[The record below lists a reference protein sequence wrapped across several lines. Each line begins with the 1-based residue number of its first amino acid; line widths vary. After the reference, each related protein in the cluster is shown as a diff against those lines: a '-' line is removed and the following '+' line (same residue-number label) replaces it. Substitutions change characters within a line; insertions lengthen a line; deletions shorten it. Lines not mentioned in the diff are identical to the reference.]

1 MKNFFTNIEIR
12 WIYAAA
18 FMCVIIL
25 VWGAFNNLQ
34 YVYKDNVKTKS
45 KVEELLLFEKMI
57 LNIRW
62 IDSGQHIYNIAA
74 DEDQLDNYYRGMAG
88 IKRDT
93 LKLAD
98 IFEKN
103 EVTPQKKLDH
113 LIILLRKKA
122 THAVNVIENRRIAGF
137 DSAIVLKNNIESKLL
152 SDSIINAIGSLQNYD
167 QQILISTSDQRQ
179 NFSKNLSYQFYLLAF
194 LFIIVLF
201 TAYYITNRDFK
212 KIIEAEKQLKFNA
225 SLIRNIS
232 DPIIT
237 TDVFNKI
244 TNWNTYAK
252 ELYGYTE
259 QEVLGKD
266 ANDVFKIPKSKSL
279 LEKMINPGA
288 DNDFWKGELIHFH
301 KNGNPL
307 NIEMTASAIID
318 DNGEKAGTVSVIRNI
333 TERKSIEQQ
342 LQRLTTHL
350 EEEVKIKA
358 AELNIIFERI
368 TDAFIALDNNWN
380 YTYVNKKAAEL
391 HNRSIDELIGK
402 NIWDENPG
410 LSNEMFYDA
419 LQNAKRDNIPRR
431 LELLDTQTGKW
442 FEDLIYPSEDGISV
456 YYHDITDKKNA
467 AIALL
472 ITHEKL
478 SYHINNTPMGFVE
491 FDNNLRIKQ
500 WSKRAE
506 EIFGWIKEE
515 MYLQKELLQTL
526 VYQDDIDTVKTAIR
540 EITEKKF
547 NSGLTQIRNI
557 TKDGRIIYCEWYN
570 SVLKDENGN
579 VSGVMSMVH
588 DVTNRK
594 QIQKEL
600 EEAEAKFRSLVE
612 QSMVGVYIV
621 QSDKFAYVNPRLAEL
636 TGYTEAEMINK
647 LSVVD
652 IVNPEDRHMVLNKLS
667 QRFQGSVNSMNYQ
680 LRGLKKNGEVFY
692 AEVFGSLTQYL
703 GKSAI
708 IGTLIDVTEKNESVK
723 KIEASQKALK
733 ISNERFLLVS
743 KATND
748 AVWDWNITDNKIWG
762 NEIFSS
768 FFDMP
773 VGTEVNIEDFIDRL
787 HPQDRDEVMGN
798 MERTLQNKYST
809 VLEEFRFRTKD
820 DKYLTISDR
829 AYIIYDDNGA
839 AIRMLGAMQDITE
852 QKRNEQQIILEKEL
866 SDIIINSL
874 PGVFY
879 LYNKEGH
886 FYRWNNN
893 FANVTGYSTEEIKR
907 LHPIELFDDDE
918 KDLVQNKIA
927 NVFING
933 EDFVE
938 AHLLSKNA
946 VKTPYY
952 FTGRVIQYEG
962 ETCLM
967 GVGLDISEKLKS
979 QEELAQSE
987 ERYRTIVEQA
997 SDGIFISELTGQL
1010 LDVNSNGVKLSGYT
1024 KEELLKLSI
1033 YDLMPPEEV
1042 EKNPPKLDEILA
1054 GKIAINERVFRT
1066 KDGSLLEVEISAKLL
1081 ADGRFMG
1088 IVRDITTRKK
1098 TQEALKASE
1107 EKYRLLFNKN
1117 PMPMWMI
1124 SLPEKNFLDVNTAA
1138 IEFYGY
1144 SKEEFLKMTT
1154 FDIRPKD
1161 KHQEYIDFDAELKGT
1176 GVIFAG
1182 VWDHKKKDGTIIKV
1196 NIITHNIFY
1205 EGHNARL
1212 VLANDVTQKI
1222 LAEEALNKSHEQLRQ
1237 LATHLEKVRE
1247 TERTHIA
1254 REIHDELGQQLTGL
1268 KMDISWLGR
1277 KITNQDNDIKLKIN
1291 ETIHLIDLT
1300 VKTVRR
1306 IATELRPSILD
1317 DLGLLAAMEWQS
1329 EEFEK
1334 RSEISCVFNSNVTEV
1349 NVNPDLATGIFRI
1362 YQESLTNVLRHSA
1375 ASEVKSFLKI
1385 KEDILE
1391 FSISDNGKG
1400 FIANEIANKKTLG
1413 LLGMRERTNLLGGSY
1428 EITSKPGKGTSVLII
1443 VPLNNI

>member
-1 MKNFFTNIEIR
+1 MKKFFTNFEIR

-25 VWGAFNNLQ
+25 VWGAYKNLQ
-34 YVYKDNVKTKS
+34 YVYRDNVKTKS
-45 KVEELLLFEKMI
+45 KVEELVLFEKMI

-62 IDSGQHIYNIAA
+62 IDSGTHIYNIAA
-74 DEDQLDNYYRGMAG
+74 DEDVLDNYYRGMAG

-93 LKLAD
+93 LKLVN

-103 EVTPQKKLDH
+103 EVEPQKKLDQ

-122 THAVNVIENRRIAGF
+122 THAVNAIDNRRIAGY
-137 DSAIVLKNNIESKLL
+137 DSAIILKNNIGSKLL
-152 SDSIINAIGSLQNYD
+152 SDSIINVLRSLQNYN
-167 QQILISTSDQRQ
+167 QQKLISTSDQRQ
-179 NFSKNLSYQFYLLAF
+179 NFSENLSYQFYLLAV
-194 LFIIVLF
+194 LFVLVLF

-212 KIIEAEKQLKFNA
+212 KIIQAEKQLRFNA

-232 DPIIT
+232 DPVIT

-244 TNWNTYAK
+244 TNWNTYAE

-259 QEVLGKD
+259 REVRGKD
-266 ANDVFKIPKSKSL
+266 ANKIFKITNRKSL
-279 LEKMINPGA
+279 LDEMIKPGA
-288 DNDFWKGELIHFH
+288 ENDFWKGELIHFH

-318 DNGEKAGTVSVIRNI
+318 DNGKKAGTVSVIRNI
-333 TERKSIEQQ
+333 TERKRTEEQ

-358 AELNIIFERI
+358 TELNIIFERI
-368 TDAFIALDNNWN
+368 TDAFIALDNDWN

-410 LSNEMFYDA
+410 LRNELFHDA
-419 LQNAKRDNIPRR
+419 LQNAKQDNIPRR

-442 FEDLIYPSEDGISV
+442 FEDLIYPSADGISV
-456 YYHDITDKKNA
+456 YYHDITDKKNVE
-467 AIALL
+467 IALH

-500 WSKRAE
+500 WSKKAE
-506 EIFGWIKEE
+506 DIFGWSKEE
-515 MYLQKELLQTL
+515 MYMQEELLHTL
-526 VYQDDIDTVKTAIR
+526 VYRDDIDVVKLAIR
-540 EITEKKF
+540 EIKEKKF
-547 NSGLTQIRNI
+547 NSGLTQIRNN

-570 SVLKDENGN
+570 SVLKDKNGN
-579 VSGVMSMVH
+579 VAGVMSMVH
-588 DVTNRK
+588 DVTNRT

-621 QSDKFAYVNPRLAEL
+621 QSDKFAYVNPRMAEL
-636 TGYTEAEMINK
+636 TGYTEAEMINR
-647 LSVVD
+647 LSVLD
-652 IVNPEDRHMVLNKLS
+652 IINPEDRPMVINNLS
-667 QRFQGSVNSMNYQ
+667 QRFQGRVNSMNYQ
-680 LRGLKKNGEVFY
+680 IRGLKKNGEVFY

-703 GKSAI
+703 GKPAI
-708 IGTLIDVTEKNESVK
+708 IGTLIDVTEKNESIK

-748 AVWDWNITDNKIWG
+748 AVWDWNIADNKIWG

-773 VGTEVNIEDFIDRL
+773 VGTEVNFEDFTARL
-787 HPQDRDEVMGN
+787 HPQDKEEVMEN
-798 MERTLQNKYST
+798 LERTLQNKSAT

-829 AYIIYDDNGA
+829 AYIIYDDNGT

-866 SDIIINSL
+866 SDTIINSL

-893 FANVTGYSTEEIKR
+893 FESVTGYSSEEILR
-907 LHPIELFDDDE
+907 LHPIELFDEDE
-918 KDLVQNKIA
+918 KELLQNKIA
-927 NVFING
+927 SVFING

-938 AHLLSKNA
+938 AHLLSKHG

-967 GVGLDISEKLKS
+967 GLGLDISEKLKS

-997 SDGIFISELTGQL
+997 SDGIFISELSGQL
-1010 LDVNSNGVKLSGYT
+1010 IDVNSNGVKLSGYT

-1033 YDLMPPEEV
+1033 YDLMPPEDV
-1042 EKNPPKLDEILA
+1042 GKNPPKMDEILA
-1054 GKIAINERVFRT
+1054 GKIAINERVFTT
-1066 KDGSLLEVEISAKLL
+1066 KDGTPLEVEISAKLL
-1081 ADGRFMG
+1081 ADGRFIG

-1098 TQEALKASE
+1098 NAGSVK
-1107 EKYRLLFNKN
+1107 
-1117 PMPMWMI
+1117 
-1124 SLPEKNFLDVNTAA
+1124 
-1138 IEFYGY
+1138 G
-1144 SKEEFLKMTT
+1144 
-1154 FDIRPKD
+1154 IR
-1161 KHQEYIDFDAELKGT
+1161 
-1176 GVIFAG
+1176 
-1182 VWDHKKKDGTIIKV
+1182 
-1196 NIITHNIFY
+1196 
-1205 EGHNARL
+1205 
-1212 VLANDVTQKI
+1212 
-1222 LAEEALNKSHEQLRQ
+1222 
-1237 LATHLEKVRE
+1237 
-1247 TERTHIA
+1247 
-1254 REIHDELGQQLTGL
+1254 
-1268 KMDISWLGR
+1268 R
-1277 KITNQDNDIKLKIN
+1277 KIPPA
-1291 ETIHLIDLT
+1291 
-1300 VKTVRR
+1300 V
-1306 IATELRPSILD
+1306 
-1317 DLGLLAAMEWQS
+1317 
-1329 EEFEK
+1329 
-1334 RSEISCVFNSNVTEV
+1334 
-1349 NVNPDLATGIFRI
+1349 
-1362 YQESLTNVLRHSA
+1362 
-1375 ASEVKSFLKI
+1375 
-1385 KEDILE
+1385 
-1391 FSISDNGKG
+1391 
-1400 FIANEIANKKTLG
+1400 
-1413 LLGMRERTNLLGGSY
+1413 
-1428 EITSKPGKGTSVLII
+1428 
-1443 VPLNNI
+1443 